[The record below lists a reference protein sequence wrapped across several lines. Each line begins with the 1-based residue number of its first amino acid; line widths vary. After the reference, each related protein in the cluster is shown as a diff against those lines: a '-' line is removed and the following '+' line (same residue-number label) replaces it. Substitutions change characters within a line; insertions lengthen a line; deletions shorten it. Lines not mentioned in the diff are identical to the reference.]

1 VAQTL
6 TLTFP
11 TAPDWSPST
20 SANLDEPVVVPTT
33 ETILSSNY
41 PDRAWVLLPLTNTH
55 SQLAIYTEG
64 GWSQAEIH
72 AALLAN
78 VAPPRADL
86 PGVLNGEPM
95 TLTELTTY
103 FSTPSSLRYTVYN
116 MLTGLPLESL
126 ELLQTFNPT
135 LHLQFTTPQPNLT
148 PLNYRTLKEVLL

>member
-1 VAQTL
+1 ML
-6 TLTFP
+6 TLTFT

-41 PDRAWVLLPLTNTH
+41 PDRDWFLLPLTNTH
-55 SQLAIYTEG
+55 SQLAIHLYEAA
-64 GWSQAEIH
+64 WSQTEIH
-72 AALLAN
+72 AALVAN

-95 TLTELTTY
+95 TLTELVTY
-103 FSTPSSLRYTVYN
+103 FSNPSPLQWTVYN
-116 MLTGLPLESL
+116 MLTGLQLESL

-135 LHLQFTTPQPNLT
+135 LHLQFISGGPNIT
-148 PLNYRTLKEVLL
+148 PLNYRKLKEVLL